1 MRKIFKI
8 SLLISLFG
16 FSLGLAEQANAA
28 SVQSSGVSGV
38 IDSIDQ
44 PVPSAVTGTPVLPLF
59 LSEYHSESNSEIDP
73 DISVKLK
80 PGQSTDPN
88 RNGHNYIR
96 FQKQIDL
103 SLTIRKLIFP
113 FHTHL

>member
-16 FSLGLAEQANAA
+16 FGTGLAQHADAA
-28 SVQSSGVSGV
+28 SVQLSGVSGV
-38 IDSIDQ
+38 VDSIDQ
-44 PVPSAVTGTPVLPLF
+44 PVPSEVTGTPVLPLI
-59 LSEYHSESNSEIDP
+59 LSEYQSEINSEIDP
-73 DISVKLK
+73 DISVKFK

-88 RNGHNYIR
+88 RKGQNYIR

-103 SLTIRKLIFP
+103 SLRIRKLIFP